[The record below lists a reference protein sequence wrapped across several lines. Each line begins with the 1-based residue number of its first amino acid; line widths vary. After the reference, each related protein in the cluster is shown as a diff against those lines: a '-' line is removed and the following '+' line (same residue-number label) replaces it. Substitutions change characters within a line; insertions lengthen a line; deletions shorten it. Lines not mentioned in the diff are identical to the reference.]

1 MKAKDVAQYLQDH
14 PQFFNKHTE
23 LLADLHIPHPHDDR
37 VISINE
43 RQIVSLREKN
53 QALQNRLL
61 ELIGFGEENDAISE
75 KMHRLCIALLNIS
88 SMDEL
93 LDELKF
99 SLHEDFAIPHV
110 ALRLWNLS
118 CDDTAHTEFTT
129 TSEDIRTIAKSLSQ
143 PYCGNHIADEIKN
156 WLGEEAEQQ
165 NSFSMIPLNTTQSIG
180 LLVLASPDNER
191 FYADMGTLHLKRLGD
206 LVSAALARYKQ
217 ATSTVQTPKAPKT
230 SQNNRSNELQT

>member
-14 PQFFNKHTE
+14 PQFFNKYNELVTE
-23 LLADLHIPHPHDDR
+23 LQIPHPHNDK

-43 RQIVSLREKN
+43 HQVISLRNKN
-53 QALQNRLL
+53 QTLQNKLL

-129 TSEDIRTIAKSLSQ
+129 TSEDIRTIAKSLTQ

-156 WLGEEAEQQ
+156 WFGEEAEHPS
-165 NSFSMIPLNTTQSIG
+165 SFSMIPLNTTQSIG
-180 LLVLASPDNER
+180 LLVLASPDSER
-191 FYADMGTLHLKRLGD
+191 FCSETGTLHLKRLGD
-206 LVSAALARYKQ
+206 LVSATLARYNQ
-217 ATSTVQTPKAPKT
+217 VTTTTET

>member
-14 PQFFNKHTE
+14 PQFFNKYTE
-23 LLADLHIPHPHDDR
+23 LVADLQIQHPHDDK

-43 RQIVSLREKN
+43 RQVIALRNKN
-53 QALQNRLL
+53 QTLQNRLL
-61 ELIGFGEENDAISE
+61 ELISFGEENDAISE

-99 SLHEDFAIPHV
+99 SLHEDFNIPHI

-129 TSEDIRTIAKSLSQ
+129 TSEDIRTIAKSLTQ

-156 WLGEEAEQQ
+156 WFGEEAEHP

-180 LLVLASPDNER
+180 LLVLASPDSER
-191 FYADMGTLHLKRLGD
+191 FCSETGTLHLKRLGD
-206 LVSAALARYKQ
+206 LVSVALARYNQ
-217 ATSTVQTPKAPKT
+217 AITTAETP
-230 SQNNRSNELQT
+230 QNNRSNELQT

>member
-1 MKAKDVAQYLQDH
+1 MKAKDVAQYLQAH

-23 LLADLHIPHPHDDR
+23 LLADLHIPHPHDNR

-53 QALQNRLL
+53 QALQNQLL
-61 ELIGFGEENDAISE
+61 ELIGFGEENDAIGE

-88 SMDEL
+88 SMGEL

-99 SLHEDFAIPHV
+99 SLHEDFATPHV
-110 ALRLWNLS
+110 ALRLWNIS

-156 WLGEEAEQQ
+156 WFGEEAESPS
-165 NSFSMIPLNTTQSIG
+165 SFTMIPLNTTQSIG
-180 LLVLASPDNER
+180 LLVLASPDSER
-191 FYADMGTLHLKRLGD
+191 FYSEMGTLHLKRLGD
-206 LVSAALARYKQ
+206 LISAALARYNKVITT
-217 ATSTVQTPKAPKT
+217 AKTP
-230 SQNNRSNELQT
+230 QNDRSNELQT